1 MTTRKNNASKEP
13 ARDKRLAIIN
23 AAHTVIYEKGI
34 TNATVDDIAQR
45 AGVAK
50 GTVYLYFKSKEDIF
64 VEMVVQK
71 SNETLANAKQAA
83 DAMSGTWEKLRAA
96 MRIHFKG
103 ITEHMPNPL
112 IGEGMLRLTAAQKKK
127 LLGAKLAHVEFY
139 ENIISEHFSRS
150 RRKPPF
156 SPRSSAMALVGGLVG
171 YVFQRHHFEDETVSP
186 EEYLRTYEA
195 AIKAMLNGGETK
207 SEKSKRK

>member
-1 MTTRKNNASKEP
+1 MTTRQDNASREAAK
-13 ARDKRLAIIN
+13 DKRLTIID
-23 AAHTVIYEKGI
+23 AAQAVLRRKGI

-50 GTVYLYFKSKEDIF
+50 GTVYLYFKTKEDIF
-64 VEMVVQK
+64 VEMVVHK
-71 SNETLANAKQAA
+71 SSQTLDAAKKAA
-83 DAMSGTWEKLRAA
+83 EEASGTWEKLRAA

-103 ITEHMPNPL
+103 ISEHMPNPL

-127 LLGAKLAHVEFY
+127 LIRAKLAHVEFY
-139 ENIISEHFSRS
+139 EGIISEHFARS

-156 SPRSSAMALVGGLVG
+156 SPRASALALVGGLVG
-171 YVFQRHHFEDETVSP
+171 YVFQRHHFEDEAVSP

-195 AIKAMLNGGETK
+195 VVQAALVGGEIE
-207 SEKSKRK
+207 SEKSKGK